1 MINLDYMCMK
11 HAQMIANSVET
22 SDSKNIKDLERNLRK
37 ALGVLKEDGV
47 YAMFLW
53 LESKDK
59 NNIRTNLTNFLNDD
73 YDSIKIREYL
83 LGKDEKFQTKFDDF
97 CGDLKTVAEDIDKL
111 LFMKKILERTLI
123 YSLHHVKVKAGEWYV
138 ERYCSFV

>member
-1 MINLDYMCMK
+1 MINMDYICMK
-11 HAQMIANSVET
+11 HAQMIVNSVET

-53 LESKDK
+53 LESKAE
-59 NNIRTNLTNFLNDD
+59 NTRRNLISLLNED
-73 YDSIKIREYL
+73 YDGVKIHEYL
-83 LGKDEKFQTKFDDF
+83 LGKDKKFETKFDDF
-97 CGDLKTVAEDIDKL
+97 CGDLKTVAKDIDKL

-123 YSLHHVKVKAGEWYV
+123 YSLHHAKVKAGE
-138 ERYCSFV
+138 